1 MPLFYS
7 LRLCHTHTGATV
19 RLMTHRFKER
29 NYSSRRRSEVWRWHR
44 EQLKIREGTDTHTHS
59 HRVCVSWKGCEKD
72 EPSATFVMA
81 QTLAG
86 VLIHTRRE
94 NRSNQGEATG
104 LNVTPE
110 RKRDC
115 ESLTMVVLHQPHVLV
130 EADGGWWR
138 PDLKQPHVLVEDGGL
153 QRPCFNCFG

>member
-1 MPLFYS
+1 
-7 LRLCHTHTGATV
+7 
-19 RLMTHRFKER
+19 
-29 NYSSRRRSEVWRWHR
+29 
-44 EQLKIREGTDTHTHS
+44 
-59 HRVCVSWKGCEKD
+59 
-72 EPSATFVMA
+72 MA

-94 NRSNQGEATG
+94 NRSNQGEATV

-115 ESLTMVVLHQPHVLV
+115 ESLTMVVLASTSLTCWWRVV
-130 EADGGWWR
+130 EARPETASRAGGGHE
-138 PDLKQPHVLVEDGGL
+138 LVLVEDGGL